1 MPPEARRGPSSLLEL
16 AMSWEHPVYVA
27 PVVADD
33 GRTSAGKSRKALPLA
48 QALAFIAKADPRPL
62 LVLRDCFRCSGTDD
76 ALMTR
81 NADNEKTMLMSRWFH
96 CVRLPPD
103 VLQPNHPF
111 VGLFPGERPAHLFVA
126 QPDGSGRIDLM
137 GDQSRTELWGAMEAV
152 LAKSYTRPPQK
163 QLKELA
169 RLLDKLDSIDERIAK
184 AQAALDDLV
193 ESDGPGSRKFKKLHA
208 ELTKMRSERN
218 ELRNEAVLVSR
229 LDLRKAE
236 GPASAAPGAARG
248 S

>member
-27 PVVADD
+27 PAVVDD
-33 GRTSAGKSRKALPLA
+33 GRTTAGEVRRSLPLA
-48 QALAFIAKADPRPL
+48 QALAFIAKDDPRPL

-81 NADNEKTMLMSRWFH
+81 NADNEKTRLMSRWFH

-103 VLQPNHPF
+103 VLEPDHPF
-111 VGLFPGERPAHLFVA
+111 VGLFPGDKPAHLFVA
-126 QPDGSGRIDLM
+126 QPDGSRRIDLM

-152 LAKSYTRPPQK
+152 LAKSYTRPPHK

-169 RLLDKLDSIDERIAK
+169 RLLDKLDGIDNRIAK
-184 AQAALDDLV
+184 AQAALDQVV
-193 ESDGPGSRKFKKLHA
+193 ESDGPGTRKFKKLHA
-208 ELTKMRSERN
+208 ELTELRSERN

-229 LDLRKAE
+229 SELLKAE
-236 GPASAAPGAARG
+236 GSASAAPGAARG